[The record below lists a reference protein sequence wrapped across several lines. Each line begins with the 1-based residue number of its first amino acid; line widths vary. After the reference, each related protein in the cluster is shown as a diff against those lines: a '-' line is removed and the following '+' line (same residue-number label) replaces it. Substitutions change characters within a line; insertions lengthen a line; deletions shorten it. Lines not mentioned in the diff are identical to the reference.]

1 MPFVYPIL
9 PYKLKMAVYKRGN
22 SWTVQVSWYI
32 TVLILNPGKRKNIKL
47 KVGSELR
54 LKQKNE
60 KTSKL

>member
-32 TVLILNPGKRKNIKL
+32 SDPDTKSGKKK
-47 KVGSELR
+47 KY
-54 LKQKNE
+54 
-60 KTSKL
+60 KTKGGFRTKAQAKK